1 MKAKVLL
8 KFSYLTTRISTVPT
22 RSKVYMNMLI
32 KSAKINFSDHFE
44 L

>member
-1 MKAKVLL
+1 MKVKVLL
-8 KFSYLTTRISTVPT
+8 KFSYLTARISAMLT

-32 KSAKINFSDHFE
+32 KSAKINFSDHLE